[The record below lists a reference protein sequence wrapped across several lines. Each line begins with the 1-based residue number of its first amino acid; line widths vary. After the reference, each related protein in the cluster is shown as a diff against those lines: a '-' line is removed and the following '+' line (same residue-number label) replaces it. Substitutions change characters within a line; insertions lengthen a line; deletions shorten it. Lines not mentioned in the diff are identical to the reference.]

1 MRHPFRPPD
10 GNSTA
15 VHAVL
20 HAICCACLR
29 RFPTFPYQQGEIRPT
44 PDAQLAP
51 GSAFAAR
58 SPRASQAR
66 ALSESPSRNLAAKAD
81 PAHSNYLEI
90 WRDWRLGDLE
100 TWKRGDLE
108 TCFNSSHQQGL
119 VMNRMKRLC
128 RVNAP
133 SQAGRTGWTPPSLE
147 LPVSTN
153 ACSCHCRSS
162 AGTATRSFVHCAQV
176 YPEVLVNKF
185 DKKVLLKKIKKQ
197 MKAGHPMKSCTKN
210 HKNQPMGLPFVHTSR
225 FQLTH

>member
-44 PDAQLAP
+44 PDAQLT
-51 GSAFAAR
+51 
-58 SPRASQAR
+58 
-66 ALSESPSRNLAAKAD
+66 
-81 PAHSNYLEI
+81 LET
-90 WRDWRLGDLE
+90 GDLE

-197 MKAGHPMKSCTKN
+197 MKAGNPMKSCTKN

-225 FQLTH
+225 FQLAH